1 LAFEAG
7 MTLLIDREELE
18 EMARLGSVSLVAV
31 TADAP

>member
-18 EMARLGSVSLVAV
+18 EKARIASVSLVSA
-31 TADAP
+31 TFQSP

>member
-18 EMARLGSVSLVAV
+18 EKARNGSVSLVA
-31 TADAP
+31 ASSLSA